1 MTSTSPHPPH
11 RRSRGL
17 SLKPTALARGIA
29 ARPKLYA
36 AVLAGVAA
44 AAFTPLSLPLDVR
57 ALIAWDAGAVV
68 YVAGA
73 AIVFS
78 TCSAEEIHSRAI
90 AEDETRLTFF
100 ALILLATLSSF
111 WAVVGVIGEGKA
123 AEGYLKALYLAL
135 AGLAIVSSW
144 LVLQVV
150 FTLHYAHGYYHL
162 NKFGDEEKG
171 GLSFPGDG
179 QPDYWDFLYFT
190 TSIGAAS
197 QTSDVSITDKKV
209 RRLVTCHAI
218 LSFAFNTAVVA
229 LAINLAAGL
238 L

>member
-1 MTSTSPHPPH
+1 M
-11 RRSRGL
+11 G
-17 SLKPTALARGIA
+17 
-29 ARPKLYA
+29 A
-36 AVLAGVAA
+36 AV
-44 AAFTPLSLPLDVR
+44 FTPWSLPLDVR
-57 ALIAWDAGAVV
+57 ALIAWDAGAIV

-78 TCSAEEIHSRAI
+78 TCSAEDIHRRAV

-123 AEGYLKALYLAL
+123 AEGYLKGLFVAL
-135 AGLAIVSSW
+135 AGLAIVSAWTCFKLYSRRI
-144 LVLQVV
+144 
-150 FTLHYAHGYYHL
+150 TPTATIIGTSSAMRR
-162 NKFGDEEKG
+162 DEEKG
-171 GLSFPGDG
+171 GFSFNGDG

-197 QTSDVSITDKKV
+197 QTSDVSITDRKV

-229 LAINLAAGL
+229 LAMRQVFSRIE
-238 L
+238 